1 MSRKAGSLSIVLIAT
16 ATVSLVC
23 AGPAAAQYGAGSTQ
37 KKSTTSTSRA
47 TSGVSAADKKF
58 LTDAAQGGE
67 AEVEL
72 GKLAQQKAADAK
84 VNEFGARMEADH
96 SKATSELR
104 ALIVSKGI
112 TVPGGLG
119 PHLALKNRLD
129 KLQGAAFDQAY
140 MKAMVDDHIKDVHA
154 FEMEAKTTKDTDIKT
169 FVEKTLPTLRE
180 HLKMAQDTYKAVSST
195 MRTSSNAR

>member
-1 MSRKAGSLSIVLIAT
+1 
-16 ATVSLVC
+16 
-23 AGPAAAQYGAGSTQ
+23 
-37 KKSTTSTSRA
+37 
-47 TSGVSAADKKF
+47 VSAADKRF

-67 AEVEL
+67 AEVDL
-72 GKLAQQKAADAK
+72 GALAQQKAADAK
-84 VNEFGARMEADH
+84 VKEFGARMEADH

-104 ALIVSKGI
+104 ALIVSKGL

-140 MKAMVDDHIKDVHA
+140 MKAMVDDHVKDVHA
-154 FEMEAKTTKDTDIKT
+154 FEMEAQTTKDADIKT

-180 HLKMAQDTYKAVSST
+180 HLKMAQDTYKGVSST